1 MTDPENLLVNLDDL
15 EARLVRLWGKTS
27 SEPTVFH
34 PALYHMLDVGHVA
47 RHLLGERATARWR
60 RVLAHALNVEADT
73 LDDWR
78 RGSWLCTTSARFPFP
93 SRPRA
98 WPSGNA

>member
-15 EARLVRLWGKTS
+15 EARVVRLWGKTS

-47 RHLLGERATARWR
+47 RHLLGEECNGAFCWQRQCFT
-60 RVLAHALNVEADT
+60 
-73 LDDWR
+73 
-78 RGSWLCTTSARFPFP
+78 
-93 SRPRA
+93 
-98 WPSGNA
+98 